1 MTRLAIAVLL
11 AGRALLAPDSPE
23 RLIVTLSASGFQPST
38 LPATKGDAIV
48 IEVRSSGGEHCFAI
62 DALRV
67 EKRVRPDRPA
77 IVELT
82 LTEAGRFPFYC
93 CVETG
98 RAAEVERGEL
108 VVEQ

>member
-1 MTRLAIAVLL
+1 MRLAVAGLL
-11 AGRALLAPDSPE
+11 AGTALLAPQSRA
-23 RLIVTLSASGFQPST
+23 RLIVTVSANGFEPST
-38 LPATKGDAIV
+38 ITATKGDAIV
-48 IEVRSSGGEHCFAI
+48 IEVRSSSDEHCFAI

-67 EKRVRPDRPA
+67 EKQVRADRPA

-98 RAAEVERGEL
+98 RAAEV
-108 VVEQ
+108 